1 MAELP
6 QFAVELSAACALIN

>member
-6 QFAVELSAACALIN
+6 QFAAELSAACALIN